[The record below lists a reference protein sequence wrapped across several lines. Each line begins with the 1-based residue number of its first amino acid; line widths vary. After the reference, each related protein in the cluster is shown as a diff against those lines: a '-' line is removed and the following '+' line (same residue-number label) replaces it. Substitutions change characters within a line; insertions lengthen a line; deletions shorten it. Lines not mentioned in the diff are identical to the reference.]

1 MVLFQYL
8 SRKSNKTRNPLRK
21 HEPIRRAE
29 WFSACASLNN
39 ESVEKNEFNNLE
51 NESVE
56 KDGQDGQDTCEEAD
70 KDQFINLETVNGK
83 CLISVVVDNTES
95 YNNIINNSTWDRV
108 HEVLSFKGMKDH
120 FQSMLGGTMKEDST
134 KILIRRIAALL
145 TWTYQ
150 QKCKSCIQDTEVI
163 QWFHTLIRKEYILVQ
178 SFSSKYLIDY
188 RQLSPATCR
197 SYVNDFSKAV
207 NWFLWFRESRDFECP
222 IEGASAGG
230 IIALCSKLKSSFK
243 PSIQKQRLKKTLEH
257 LVESGSFP
265 SRGLVE
271 LQEVMVSD
279 IKWAKNVD
287 EHVVRNCTQTY
298 NRFMAILISAMYCE
312 SPQGR
317 IGGNLNCLL
326 R

>member
-8 SRKSNKTRNPLRK
+8 SGKSNKTRNPLRK
-21 HEPIRRAE
+21 HKPLRRTE
-29 WFSACASLNN
+29 WLSAS
-39 ESVEKNEFNNLE
+39 LE
-51 NESVE
+51 NESIE
-56 KDGQDGQDTCEEAD
+56 KIFHQDGQDSSEEVA
-70 KDQFINLETVNGK
+70 KDQFINLKTISEGG
-83 CLISVVVDNTES
+83 LISVVVDNNTES
-95 YNNIINNSTWDRV
+95 CNNIIDNNTWERV
-108 HEVLSFKGMKDH
+108 HEVLSLKGMKDH

-150 QKCKSCIQDTEVI
+150 QKYKSWIQDTEVI

-207 NWFLWFRESRDFECP
+207 NWFVWFRESRDYECP

-257 LVESGSFP
+257 LVESGNFP

-287 EHVVRNCTQTY
+287 EHVVRNCPQAY